1 MGYKHRSKEIICPY
15 CGRKHED
22 EDYRFISYHGT
33 EDGPKL
39 ADCGW
44 CGLEFEV
51 MEFVSREWET
61 LPIRQKVNTSG
72 S

>member
-1 MGYKHRSKEIICPY
+1 MPYEDRKKVIQCPY
-15 CGRKHED
+15 CGKTHED
-22 EDYRFISYHGT
+22 ENHEHVSYHGT

-51 MEFVSREWET
+51 LEHVSREWET
-61 LPIRQKVNTSG
+61 LPIRQKAAK
-72 S
+72 